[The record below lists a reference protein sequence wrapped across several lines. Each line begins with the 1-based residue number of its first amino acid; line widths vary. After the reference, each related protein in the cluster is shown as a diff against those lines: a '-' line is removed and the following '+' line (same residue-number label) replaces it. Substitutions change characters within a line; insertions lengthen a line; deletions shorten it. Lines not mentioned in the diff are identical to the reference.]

1 MATAMVF
8 GMYAVFSM
16 IVCLV
21 FFETKTGKRVMDW
34 MLDKLTL
41 K

>member
-8 GMYAVFSM
+8 GLYVVFSM
-16 IVCLV
+16 IVSLV
-21 FFETKTGKRVMDW
+21 FFETKTGKKAMDW
-34 MLDKLTL
+34 MLDKLTM